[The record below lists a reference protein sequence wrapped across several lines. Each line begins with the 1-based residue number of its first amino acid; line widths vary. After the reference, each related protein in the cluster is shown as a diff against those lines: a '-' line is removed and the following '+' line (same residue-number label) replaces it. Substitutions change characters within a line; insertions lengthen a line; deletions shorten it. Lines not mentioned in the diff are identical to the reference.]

1 MTRTF
6 RLATAD
12 DAEELLALTLRAY
25 APIRELG
32 IHFAAAT
39 ADLALVKKNIHNHA
53 CYVLEED
60 GQIQATVSL
69 RMPWGPQPGPFGL
82 PHIWWFAVDPDIG
95 KKRRRIRSA
104 DVGRG
109 GHHSGY
115 VEGSGRFTRYCR
127 RASVAVSHVRTQRL
141 RACRRSESGP
151 RPYDDLF
158 PQRAAEATA
167 IDRVTHPYKTKLPH

>member
-6 RLATAD
+6 RLATVD

-39 ADLALVKKNIHNHA
+39 ADLALVQKNIHNHA

-82 PHIWWFAVDPDIG
+82 PHIWWFAVDPAISKKGIG
-95 KKRRRIRSA
+95 SALLTWVEEVIVRDTLKAPAVSLGTAEEHPWLSAIYERRGYVRA
-104 DVGRG
+104 GEANLGRG
-109 GHHSGY
+109 HTTIYFRKELQKS
-115 VEGSGRFTRYCR
+115 
-127 RASVAVSHVRTQRL
+127 
-141 RACRRSESGP
+141 
-151 RPYDDLF
+151 
-158 PQRAAEATA
+158 
-167 IDRVTHPYKTKLPH
+167 LP